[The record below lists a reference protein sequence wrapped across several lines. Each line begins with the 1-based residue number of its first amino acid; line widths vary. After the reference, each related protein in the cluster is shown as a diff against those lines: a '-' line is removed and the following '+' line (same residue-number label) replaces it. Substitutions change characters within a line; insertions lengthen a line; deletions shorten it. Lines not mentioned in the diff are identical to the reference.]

1 MSSATRAADTV
12 PMRLSQ
18 IGRRS
23 DGSRDETCAYRI
35 VPDGER
41 HSDVLDPSDDRTPL
55 ALPFVSTEPAAFVGK
70 REKRVDTA

>member
-1 MSSATRAADTV
+1 
-12 PMRLSQ
+12 
-18 IGRRS
+18 
-23 DGSRDETCAYRI
+23 